1 VERRPP
7 RDAIEDELESTG
19 RRDDTK
25 DIYLSAFPPA
35 RLAAR
40 ILVSLLASS
49 AVAGCPKAAPTT
61 DSGAVRSEGGVPNAS
76 TSTTTS
82 GVTAFDALAVA
93 RAEDLRRAKDLPPDV
108 RGSHDVAARRA
119 SARALSRIA
128 DSASVEGLTAHLA
141 DEDGEVVTWAA
152 YGLGHACKTREDATV
167 KMLSARAATLGADAG
182 AAPRSAVRGTAE
194 LEPRTAIARAIGRC
208 GGSLAE
214 LALVS
219 LLKTGGA
226 WRDPALLGLGDLARN
241 KKQIGA
247 DAMTALLEVTSPRP
261 VGGLA
266 AVVPDDLA
274 FYALSR
280 ADAGEAFG
288 KRVVEVAGA
297 ALARPGESRILAI
310 KTLGRAS
317 KDLAKEVAPQILAAV
332 TDPHFTSAERAEAAR
347 ALGTLAEPGQSAAAE
362 ALARLVPDKDALAI
376 QGLVGPEFHVL
387 YTLIGSLGPDPS
399 KKAEPALRA
408 LSSITAP
415 SEPKAPLA
423 RRLAELRCAAALGLA
438 RGVYDAEVLRK
449 CDVETSEI
457 SQHARLISLLRRPL
471 TGERK
476 TAFRAFAR
484 SEHLRIREQAVEAIA
499 QHHEL
504 GDAAAAV
511 LADAL
516 ASKKAGL
523 VATAADVLDQHPDR
537 AMVLAESERRA
548 ALDPRAPPP
557 STDPALELSRDVSR
571 ALAAALAEK
580 WPEDRFETRIALI
593 EAAASVRHP
602 QAKAAASVACN
613 DPNVV
618 VRERAQKALRT
629 LGENVGACDAPNRD
643 AVPAAELG
651 KTAQASQKVIFTTDA
666 DVGPLTFVLEPELSP
681 ITATRIAA
689 LVKAGFYKG
698 IVVHRVAPGF
708 VVQFGDPQG
717 DGYGGSGTSLRCET
731 SPVSFAPLDIGMALA
746 GRDTGSS
753 QVFVTLAR
761 TPHLDGEYTRVGRA
775 EGAWSSL
782 AQGDIIVDAKVV
794 E

>member
-1 VERRPP
+1 MHSFLP
-7 RDAIEDELESTG
+7 
-19 RRDDTK
+19 
-25 DIYLSAFPPA
+25 F
-35 RLAAR
+35 RLPVR
-40 ILVSLLASS
+40 SLVALLASL
-49 AVAGCPKAAPTT
+49 AVAGCPKPSATT
-61 DSGAVRSEGGVPNAS
+61 DGGAAAEGGAPGV
-76 TSTTTS
+76 TTS
-82 GVTAFDALAVA
+82 GGVTPFDALAVA
-93 RAEDLRRAKDLPPDV
+93 RAEDLRRAKELPPDV
-108 RGSHDVAARRA
+108 RGSHDVVARRE

-128 DSASVEGLTAHLA
+128 DAASVEGLTAHLA
-141 DEDGEVVTWAA
+141 DEDADVVTWAA
-152 YGLGHACKTREDATV
+152 YGLGHACKGREEATV

-194 LEPRTAIARAIGRC
+194 LEPRTAVARAIGRC

-241 KKQIGA
+241 RKQIGA
-247 DAMTALLEVTSPRP
+247 DAMTALLEVTSPRAGAP
-261 VGGLA
+261 A
-266 AVVPDDLA
+266 DLA

-288 KRVVEVAGA
+288 KRVVEVASA
-297 ALARPGESRILAI
+297 ALARPGDSRILAI
-310 KTLGRAS
+310 KTLGRAG
-317 KDLAKEVAPQILAAV
+317 KDLAKEVAPQILGAV
-332 TDPHFTSAERAEAAR
+332 TDTRFTSAERAEAAR
-347 ALGTLAEPGQSAAAE
+347 ALGALFEPGQSAAAD

-376 QGLVGPEFHVL
+376 QGLLGPEFHVL
-387 YTLIGSLGPDPS
+387 YTLIGSLGAEAP

-408 LSSITAP
+408 LSTMTAP
-415 SEPKAPLA
+415 SEPKPALA

-457 SQHARLISLLRRPL
+457 SQRARLTSLLRRPL

-476 TAFRAFAR
+476 AAFRAFAK
-484 SEHLRIREQAVEAIA
+484 SEHLRIREQAVEAIG

-516 ASKKAGL
+516 SSKKAGL
-523 VATAADVLDQHPDR
+523 VATAADVVDQHPDR

-571 ALAAALAEK
+571 ALSAALAEK

-629 LGENVGACDAPNRD
+629 LGENVGACDAPNRE

-651 KTAQASQKVIFTTDA
+651 KTAHASQKVIFTTDA

-681 ITATRIAA
+681 ITATRVAA
-689 LVKAGFYKG
+689 LVRAGFYKG

-708 VVQFGDPQG
+708 VVQFGDPEG

-731 SPVSFAPLDIGMALA
+731 SPVPFAPLDIGMALA

-782 AQGDIIVDAKVV
+782 AQGDVITDAKLV

>member
-1 VERRPP
+1 M
-7 RDAIEDELESTG
+7 T
-19 RRDDTK
+19 
-25 DIYLSAFPPA
+25 
-35 RLAAR
+35 RLATTCMMRDVRA
-40 ILVSLLASS
+40 LVSLGLLFAL
-49 AVAGCPKAAPTT
+49 AGCPRSSPSSDAGA
-61 DSGAVRSEGGVPNAS
+61 SGADAAEGGTAAS
-76 TSTTTS
+76 GAASSSSSTN
-82 GVTAFDALAVA
+82 GVSAFDALAVA
-93 RAEDLRRAKDLPPDV
+93 RAAAVRRGKDLPPDV
-108 RGSHDVAARRA
+108 RSSHDVAARRE

-128 DSASVEGLTAHLA
+128 DAASVEGLTAHLA
-141 DEDGEVVTWAA
+141 DEDADVVTWAA
-152 YGLGHACKTREDATV
+152 YGLGHACKGREDVTV

-182 AAPRSAVRGTAE
+182 GPRSGVRGNAE
-194 LEPRTAIARAIGRC
+194 LEPRTAIARGVGRC

-241 KKQIGA
+241 RKQIGA
-247 DAMTALLEVTSPRP
+247 DAMTALLEVASSRP
-261 VGGLA
+261 GA
-266 AVVPDDLA
+266 AAANGTANGPADLA

-288 KRVVEVAGA
+288 KRVVEVAGQ
-297 ALARPGESRILAI
+297 ALARPGDSRILAI
-310 KTLGRAS
+310 KALGRAG
-317 KDLAKEVAPQILAAV
+317 KELAKEVAPQLLAAV
-332 TDPHFTSAERAEAAR
+332 TDTRFTPAERAEAAR
-347 ALGTLAEPGQSAAAE
+347 ALGALFEPGQSAAAD

-376 QGLVGPEFHVL
+376 QGLLGPEFHVL
-387 YTLIGSLGPDPS
+387 YTLVGSLGPEPP
-399 KKAEPALRA
+399 KKSEPALRA
-408 LSSITAP
+408 LSTMTAP
-415 SEPKAPLA
+415 SEPKPALA

-457 SQHARLISLLRRPL
+457 SQRARLTSLVRRPL

-476 TAFRAFAR
+476 AAFRAFAK
-484 SEHLRIREQAVEAIA
+484 SDNLRIREQAVEAIG

-504 GDAAAAV
+504 GDAAAAI

-516 ASKKAGL
+516 SSKKAGL
-523 VATAADVLDQHPDR
+523 VATAADVVDQHPDR

-571 ALAAALAEK
+571 ALSAALAEK

-629 LGENVGACDAPNRD
+629 LGENVGACDAPNRE

-651 KTAQASQKVIFTTDA
+651 KTARATQKVVFTTDA

-681 ITATRIAA
+681 ITATRLAA
-689 LVKAGFYKG
+689 LVKSGFYKG

-708 VVQFGDPQG
+708 VVQFGDPEG

-731 SPVSFAPLDIGMALA
+731 SPVPFAPLDIGMALA

-775 EGAWSSL
+775 EGAWWSL
-782 AQGDIIVDAKVV
+782 AQGDVITDAKLV

>member
-1 VERRPP
+1 M
-7 RDAIEDELESTG
+7 
-19 RRDDTK
+19 
-25 DIYLSAFPPA
+25 
-35 RLAAR
+35 
-40 ILVSLLASS
+40 
-49 AVAGCPKAAPTT
+49 
-61 DSGAVRSEGGVPNAS
+61 RS
-76 TSTTTS
+76 
-82 GVTAFDALAVA
+82 
-93 RAEDLRRAKDLPPDV
+93 
-108 RGSHDVAARRA
+108 SHDVAARRE

-128 DSASVEGLTAHLA
+128 DAASIEGLTAHLA
-141 DEDGEVVTWAA
+141 DEDAEVVTWAA
-152 YGLGHACKTREDATV
+152 YGLGHACKGREDATV
-167 KMLSARAATLGADAG
+167 KMLSARAATLGGDAG
-182 AAPRSAVRGTAE
+182 GAPRSVLRGVAE
-194 LEPRTAIARAIGRC
+194 LEPRTALARGIGRC

-214 LALVS
+214 RALVS

-241 KKQIGA
+241 RKQIGA
-247 DAMTALLEVTSPRP
+247 DAMTALLEVATTHPSPASP
-261 VGGLA
+261 LPQAGPA
-266 AVVPDDLA
+266 DLA

-288 KRVVEVAGA
+288 KRVVEVAA
-297 ALARPGESRILAI
+297 SALTRPGDSRILAI
-310 KTLGRAS
+310 KTLGRAG
-317 KDLAKEVAPQILAAV
+317 KDLAKDVAPQVLSAV
-332 TDPHFTSAERAEAAR
+332 TDAQHYTAAERAEAAR
-347 ALGTLAEPGQSAAAE
+347 ALGALFEPGQSAAAD
-362 ALARLVPDKDALAI
+362 ALARLVPDKDDALAVK
-376 QGLVGPEFHVL
+376 GLLGPEFHVL
-387 YTLIGSLGPDPS
+387 YTLIGSLGAEPP

-408 LSSITAP
+408 LSSMMAP
-415 SEPKAPLA
+415 SEPAAPLA

-438 RGVYDAEVLRK
+438 RGVYDADVLRK

-457 SQHARLISLLRRPL
+457 SQRVRLTSLLRRPL
-471 TGERK
+471 TGERRA
-476 TAFRAFAR
+476 AFRAFAK
-484 SEHLRIREQAVEAIA
+484 SDNLRIREQAVEAIG

-504 GDAAAAV
+504 GDVAAAL
-511 LADAL
+511 LAEAL
-516 ASKKAGL
+516 VSKKAGL
-523 VATAADVLDQHPDR
+523 VATAADVIDQHPDR

-557 STDPALELSRDVSR
+557 TADPAQELSRDVSR
-571 ALAAALAEK
+571 ALTAALAEK

-602 QAKAAASVACN
+602 QAKAVASAACN

-618 VRERAQKALRT
+618 IRERAQKALRT
-629 LGENVGACDAPNRD
+629 LGENVGACDAPNRE

-651 KTAQASQKVIFTTDA
+651 KTARTSQKVVFTTDA
-666 DVGPLTFVLEPELSP
+666 DVGPLSFVLEPELSP

-689 LVKAGFYKG
+689 LVRSGFYKG

-708 VVQFGDPQG
+708 VVQFGDPEG

-731 SPVSFAPLDIGMALA
+731 SPVPFAQLDVGMALA

-782 AQGDIIVDAKVV
+782 AQGDVITDAKLV

>member
-1 VERRPP
+1 M
-7 RDAIEDELESTG
+7 
-19 RRDDTK
+19 
-25 DIYLSAFPPA
+25 
-35 RLAAR
+35 
-40 ILVSLLASS
+40 
-49 AVAGCPKAAPTT
+49 
-61 DSGAVRSEGGVPNAS
+61 RS
-76 TSTTTS
+76 
-82 GVTAFDALAVA
+82 
-93 RAEDLRRAKDLPPDV
+93 
-108 RGSHDVAARRA
+108 SHDVAARRE

-128 DSASVEGLTAHLA
+128 DAASIEGLTAHLA
-141 DEDGEVVTWAA
+141 DEDAEVVTWAA
-152 YGLGHACKTREDATV
+152 YGLGHACKGREDATV
-167 KMLSARAATLGADAG
+167 KMLSARAATLGGDAG
-182 AAPRSAVRGTAE
+182 GAPRSVLRGVAE
-194 LEPRTAIARAIGRC
+194 LEPRTALARGIGRC

-214 LALVS
+214 RALVS

-241 KKQIGA
+241 RKQIGA
-247 DAMTALLEVTSPRP
+247 DAMTALLEVATTHPSPASP
-261 VGGLA
+261 LPQAGPA
-266 AVVPDDLA
+266 DLA

-288 KRVVEVAGA
+288 KRVVEVAA
-297 ALARPGESRILAI
+297 SALARPGDSRILAI
-310 KTLGRAS
+310 KTLGRAG
-317 KDLAKEVAPQILAAV
+317 KDLAKDVAPQVLSAV
-332 TDPHFTSAERAEAAR
+332 TDAQHYTAAERAEAAR
-347 ALGTLAEPGQSAAAE
+347 ALGALFEPGQSAAAD
-362 ALARLVPDKDALAI
+362 ALARLVPDKDDALAVK
-376 QGLVGPEFHVL
+376 GLLGPEFHVL
-387 YTLIGSLGPDPS
+387 YTLIGSLGAEPP

-408 LSSITAP
+408 LSSMMAP
-415 SEPKAPLA
+415 SEPAAPLA

-438 RGVYDAEVLRK
+438 RGVYDADVLRK

-457 SQHARLISLLRRPL
+457 SQRVRLTSLLRRPL
-471 TGERK
+471 TGERRA
-476 TAFRAFAR
+476 AFRAFAK
-484 SEHLRIREQAVEAIA
+484 SDNLRIREQAVEAIG

-504 GDAAAAV
+504 GDVAAAL
-511 LADAL
+511 LAEAL
-516 ASKKAGL
+516 VSKKAGL
-523 VATAADVLDQHPDR
+523 VATAADVIDQHPDR

-557 STDPALELSRDVSR
+557 TADPAQELSRDVSR
-571 ALAAALAEK
+571 ALTAALAEK

-602 QAKAAASVACN
+602 QAKAVASAACN

-618 VRERAQKALRT
+618 IRERAQKALRT
-629 LGENVGACDAPNRD
+629 LGENVGACDAPNRE

-651 KTAQASQKVIFTTDA
+651 KTARTSQKVVFTTDA
-666 DVGPLTFVLEPELSP
+666 DVGPLSFVLEPELSP

-689 LVKAGFYKG
+689 LVRSGFYKG

-708 VVQFGDPQG
+708 VVQFGDPEG

-731 SPVSFAPLDIGMALA
+731 SPVPFAQLDVGMALA

-782 AQGDIIVDAKVV
+782 AQGDVITDAKLV

>member
-1 VERRPP
+1 
-7 RDAIEDELESTG
+7 
-19 RRDDTK
+19 
-25 DIYLSAFPPA
+25 LSSFLPS
-35 RLAAR
+35 RLLPLRA
-40 ILVSLLASS
+40 LVSLLACV
-49 AVAGCPKAAPTT
+49 AVAGCPKAAPNT
-61 DSGAVRSEGGVPNAS
+61 DNGAARPDGGAPNAT
-76 TSTTTS
+76 TSITS

-93 RAEDLRRAKDLPPDV
+93 RAEDLRRAKDMPPDV
-108 RGSHDVAARRA
+108 RGSHDVVARRA

-128 DSASVEGLTAHLA
+128 DTASVEGLTAHLA
-141 DEDGEVVTWAA
+141 DEDADVVTWAA

-182 AAPRSAVRGTAE
+182 AAARSVVRGTAE

-226 WRDPALLGLGDLARN
+226 WRDPALLGLGDLAKNR
-241 KKQIGA
+241 KQIGA

-266 AVVPDDLA
+266 TGPADLA

-288 KRVVEVAGA
+288 KRVVEVANA
-297 ALARPGESRILAI
+297 ALARPGDSRILAI
-310 KTLGRAS
+310 KTLGRAG

-347 ALGTLAEPGQSAAAE
+347 ALGSLAEPGQSAAAD

-387 YTLIGSLGPDPS
+387 YTLIGSLGAEPS

-408 LSSITAP
+408 LSNMTAP
-415 SEPKAPLA
+415 SEPKPALA

-449 CDVETSEI
+449 CDVESSEI
-457 SQHARLISLLRRPL
+457 SQHARLTSLLRRPL

-476 TAFRAFAR
+476 AVFRAFAR

-504 GDAAAAV
+504 GDTAAAV

-523 VATAADVLDQHPDR
+523 VATAADVLNQHPDR

-629 LGENVGACDAPNRD
+629 LGENVGACDAPNRE

-708 VVQFGDPQG
+708 VVQFGDPEG

-731 SPVSFAPLDIGMALA
+731 SPVPFAPLDIGMALA

-782 AQGDIIVDAKVV
+782 AQGDIIVDAKVI

>member
-1 VERRPP
+1 
-7 RDAIEDELESTG
+7 
-19 RRDDTK
+19 
-25 DIYLSAFPPA
+25 
-35 RLAAR
+35 
-40 ILVSLLASS
+40 
-49 AVAGCPKAAPTT
+49 
-61 DSGAVRSEGGVPNAS
+61 
-76 TSTTTS
+76 
-82 GVTAFDALAVA
+82 
-93 RAEDLRRAKDLPPDV
+93 
-108 RGSHDVAARRA
+108 
-119 SARALSRIA
+119 
-128 DSASVEGLTAHLA
+128 
-141 DEDGEVVTWAA
+141 
-152 YGLGHACKTREDATV
+152 
-167 KMLSARAATLGADAG
+167 
-182 AAPRSAVRGTAE
+182 
-194 LEPRTAIARAIGRC
+194 
-208 GGSLAE
+208 
-214 LALVS
+214 
-219 LLKTGGA
+219 
-226 WRDPALLGLGDLARN
+226 
-241 KKQIGA
+241 
-247 DAMTALLEVTSPRP
+247 
-261 VGGLA
+261 
-266 AVVPDDLA
+266 
-274 FYALSR
+274 
-280 ADAGEAFG
+280 
-288 KRVVEVAGA
+288 
-297 ALARPGESRILAI
+297 
-310 KTLGRAS
+310 
-317 KDLAKEVAPQILAAV
+317 
-332 TDPHFTSAERAEAAR
+332 
-347 ALGTLAEPGQSAAAE
+347 
-362 ALARLVPDKDALAI
+362 
-376 QGLVGPEFHVL
+376 VGPEFHVL
-387 YTLIGSLGPDPS
+387 YTLIGSLGAEPP

-408 LSSITAP
+408 LSNMTAP
-415 SEPKAPLA
+415 SEPRPALA

-457 SQHARLISLLRRPL
+457 SQHARLASLVRRPL
-471 TGERK
+471 IGERK

-504 GDAAAAV
+504 GDSAAAI

-571 ALAAALAEK
+571 ALGAALAEK

-629 LGENVGACDAPNRD
+629 LGENVGACDAERRE

-651 KTAQASQKVIFTTDA
+651 KTAHASQKVIFTTDA

-681 ITATRIAA
+681 VTATRIAA

-708 VVQFGDPQG
+708 VVQFGDPEG

-731 SPVSFAPLDIGMALA
+731 SPVPFAQLDIGMALA

-782 AQGDIIVDAKVV
+782 AQGDVITDAKLV

>member
-1 VERRPP
+1 
-7 RDAIEDELESTG
+7 
-19 RRDDTK
+19 
-25 DIYLSAFPPA
+25 
-35 RLAAR
+35 
-40 ILVSLLASS
+40 
-49 AVAGCPKAAPTT
+49 
-61 DSGAVRSEGGVPNAS
+61 VRS
-76 TSTTTS
+76 
-82 GVTAFDALAVA
+82 
-93 RAEDLRRAKDLPPDV
+93 
-108 RGSHDVAARRA
+108 SHDVAARRE

-128 DSASVEGLTAHLA
+128 DAASIEGLTAHLA
-141 DEDGEVVTWAA
+141 DEDAEVVTWAA
-152 YGLGHACKTREDATV
+152 YGLGHACKGREDATV
-167 KMLSARAATLGADAG
+167 KMLSARAATLGGDAG
-182 AAPRSAVRGTAE
+182 GAPRSVLRGVAE
-194 LEPRTAIARAIGRC
+194 LEPRTALARGIGRC

-214 LALVS
+214 RALVS

-241 KKQIGA
+241 RKQIGA
-247 DAMTALLEVTSPRP
+247 DAMTALLEVATTHPSPASP
-261 VGGLA
+261 LPQAGPA
-266 AVVPDDLA
+266 DLA

-288 KRVVEVAGA
+288 KRVVEVAA
-297 ALARPGESRILAI
+297 SALARPGDSRILAI
-310 KTLGRAS
+310 KTLGRAG
-317 KDLAKEVAPQILAAV
+317 KDLAKDVAPQVLSAV
-332 TDPHFTSAERAEAAR
+332 TDAQHYTAAERAEAAR
-347 ALGTLAEPGQSAAAE
+347 ALGALFEPGQSAAAD
-362 ALARLVPDKDALAI
+362 ALARLVPDKDDALAVK
-376 QGLVGPEFHVL
+376 GLLGPEFHVL
-387 YTLIGSLGPDPS
+387 YTLIGSLGAEPP

-408 LSSITAP
+408 LSSMMAP
-415 SEPKAPLA
+415 SEPAAPLA

-438 RGVYDAEVLRK
+438 RGVYDADVLRK

-457 SQHARLISLLRRPL
+457 SQRVRLTSLLRRPL
-471 TGERK
+471 TGERRA
-476 TAFRAFAR
+476 AFRAFAK
-484 SEHLRIREQAVEAIA
+484 SDNLRIREQAVEAIG

-504 GDAAAAV
+504 GDVAAAL
-511 LADAL
+511 LAEAL
-516 ASKKAGL
+516 VSKKAGL
-523 VATAADVLDQHPDR
+523 VATAADVIDQHPDR

-557 STDPALELSRDVSR
+557 TADPAQELSRDVSR
-571 ALAAALAEK
+571 ALTAALAEK

-602 QAKAAASVACN
+602 QAKAVASAACN

-618 VRERAQKALRT
+618 IRERAQKALRT
-629 LGENVGACDAPNRD
+629 LGENVGACDAPNRE

-651 KTAQASQKVIFTTDA
+651 KTARTSQKVVFTTDA
-666 DVGPLTFVLEPELSP
+666 DVGPLSFVLEPELSP

-689 LVKAGFYKG
+689 LVRSGFYKG

-708 VVQFGDPQG
+708 VVQFGDPEG

-731 SPVSFAPLDIGMALA
+731 SPVPFAQLDVGMALA

-782 AQGDIIVDAKVV
+782 AQGDVITDAKLV

>member
-1 VERRPP
+1 MPV
-7 RDAIEDELESTG
+7 
-19 RRDDTK
+19 
-25 DIYLSAFPPA
+25 
-35 RLAAR
+35 R
-40 ILVSLLASS
+40 ILVSLSLLASV
-49 AVAGCPKAAPTT
+49 ALAGCPKPSTT
-61 DSGAVRSEGGVPNAS
+61 AEGGADGAALDAT
-76 TSTTTS
+76 TSTTS

-108 RGSHDVAARRA
+108 RGSHDVVARRE

-128 DSASVEGLTAHLA
+128 DTASVEGLTAHLA
-141 DEDGEVVTWAA
+141 DEDADVVTWAA

-182 AAPRSAVRGTAE
+182 AAPRGAVRGTAE
-194 LEPRTAIARAIGRC
+194 LEPRSAIARAIGRC

-214 LALVS
+214 RALVS

-261 VGGLA
+261 VGGPA
-266 AVVPDDLA
+266 TAPADLA

-332 TDPHFTSAERAEAAR
+332 TDAHFTSAERAEAAR
-347 ALGTLAEPGQSAAAE
+347 ALGSLAEPGQSAAAD

-376 QGLVGPEFHVL
+376 QGLIGPDFHVL
-387 YTLIGSLGPDPS
+387 YTLIGSLGAEPS

-408 LSSITAP
+408 LSNMTAP
-415 SEPKAPLA
+415 SEPKPALA

-457 SQHARLISLLRRPL
+457 SQHARLVSLLRRPL

-476 TAFRAFAR
+476 AAFRAFAR

-504 GDAAAAV
+504 GDVAAAV

-689 LVKAGFYKG
+689 LVRAGFYKG

-708 VVQFGDPQG
+708 VVQFGDPEG

-775 EGAWSSL
+775 EGAWASL
-782 AQGDIIVDAKVV
+782 AQGDIIVDAKLV

>member
-1 VERRPP
+1 MFLDSFLPFR
-7 RDAIEDELESTG
+7 
-19 RRDDTK
+19 
-25 DIYLSAFPPA
+25 FPVPS
-35 RLAAR
+35 
-40 ILVSLLASS
+40 LVLLLALLALP
-49 AVAGCPKAAPTT
+49 AVAGCPKPSATT
-61 DSGAVRSEGGVPNAS
+61 DGGVAGDAGSANTT
-76 TSTTTS
+76 TSTTS
-82 GVTAFDALAVA
+82 GVTPFDALAVA
-93 RAEDLRRAKDLPPDV
+93 RAEDLRHAKDLPPDV
-108 RGSHDVAARRA
+108 RGSHDVVARRE
-119 SARALSRIA
+119 SARALTRIA
-128 DSASVEGLTAHLA
+128 DTASVEGLTAHLA
-141 DEDGEVVTWAA
+141 DEDADVVTWAA

-182 AAPRSAVRGTAE
+182 TAPRPAARGAAE

-261 VGGLA
+261 VGRPA
-266 AVVPDDLA
+266 TPPADLA

-288 KRVVEVAGA
+288 KRVADVAGA
-297 ALARPGESRILAI
+297 ALARPGDSRILAI
-310 KTLGRAS
+310 KTLGRAG

-347 ALGTLAEPGQSAAAE
+347 ALGSLGEPGQSAAAD
-362 ALARLVPDKDALAI
+362 ALARLVPDKDAVAI

-387 YTLIGSLGPDPS
+387 YTLIGSLGAEPS
-399 KKAEPALRA
+399 KKAEPPLRA
-408 LSSITAP
+408 LSNMTAP
-415 SEPKAPLA
+415 SEPRPALA

-449 CDVETSEI
+449 CDVESSEI
-457 SQHARLISLLRRPL
+457 SQHARLVSLLRRPL

-476 TAFRAFAR
+476 AAFRAFAR
-484 SEHLRIREQAVEAIA
+484 SEHLRIREQAVEGIA

-504 GDAAAAV
+504 GDTAAAV

-537 AMVLAESERRA
+537 AMVLAERERRA

-602 QAKAAASVACN
+602 QAKAAATVACN

-643 AVPAAELG
+643 AAPAAELG

-666 DVGPLTFVLEPELSP
+666 DVGPLIFVLEPELSP

-708 VVQFGDPQG
+708 VVQFGDPEG

-731 SPVSFAPLDIGMALA
+731 SPVSFAALDIGMALA

-761 TPHLDGEYTRVGRA
+761 TPHLDGEYTRVGHA

-782 AQGDIIVDAKVV
+782 AQGDMITDAKLV